1 MSRILLKLARRRAV
15 ALFTAC
21 VGLFLSSATAAS
33 AETLMMPNRPTLTT
47 VNTVVWGVTTQAN
60 GTAYTITYGDGNSDN
75 GNVADRSYIAFD
87 HTYAL
92 AGTYT
97 ATLTI
102 GAESATVV
110 IQAFNPGALTAEA
123 LRGVNINRAIEDGL
137 RYLWVNQSARAA
149 NFPSSPTTTWTGIA
163 GFDGPAAGL
172 VTLAFE
178 NHGYKLP
185 NDNSA
190 PTGLYE
196 KYIVRRGLNQ
206 ILNSLKTLNLDMQPA
221 GSPCVG
227 SGAGPD
233 PDGAGPALCVG
244 LMVNQESNSAGN
256 FQFTHSSYETPFA
269 ASALGASGAPART
282 VNEVPG
288 TNSAGYV
295 VGKTYAEILQRVANA
310 IAWGQQESTAGSGR
324 GGWYYA
330 LNYQSASDG
339 STVGWVMLGLLD
351 AEAAGAT
358 LPPFVRAEWTA
369 NALVNAINTD
379 GSFDYQSNSNS
390 ASPSSVNV
398 AKAGVGL
405 QGMFFGGLALGAARA
420 QNALTYI
427 GNRWNEQNPVSL
439 GTTQSFICQGGRFNK
454 GCGYAMF
461 NVFKGFKLYGI
472 STLPGVGRAAGP
484 GAIPADDWYADYVDW
499 LLQFQTNPTTQTGGN
514 WAAPAPNNLG
524 FSSQTTNEAAEAA
537 LAELILSPVVLIQ
550 PDPETFSSVGL
561 KQGNPLSIN
570 PMSNPVGTQHTV
582 VAKAESSGGQAIPGV
597 TISFKVSGRN
607 ATTGSG
613 QSAAD
618 GTVSFSYT
626 DAGNLNAS
634 GDDNIQAFIGQV
646 GSNIASNTL
655 VKHWVV
661 AGAARCDANADGK
674 VDQTDLNMIRAA
686 NGQTASGPNDPRD
699 GNGDGVINV
708 MDYRYCQFRLTPQ

>member
-1 MSRILLKLARRRAV
+1 MSRTLLRFARCRAA
-15 ALFTAC
+15 ALFTVC
-21 VGLFLSSATAAS
+21 VGLFLTSATVAS
-33 AETLMMPNRPTLTT
+33 AETLMMPNRPTLTGI
-47 VNTVVWGVTTQAN
+47 NTVVWGVTTQAN
-60 GTAYTITYGDGNSDN
+60 GTGPCSIDFGDTSGIQNCT
-75 GNVADRSYIAFD
+75 GGVVGDRSYIAFD

-97 ATLTI
+97 ATLTV
-102 GAESATVV
+102 GVESATVQ
-110 IQAFNPGALTAEA
+110 IQAFNPGVLTPEA

-137 RYLWVNQSARAA
+137 RYLWVNQTSRAA
-149 NFPSSPTTTWTGIA
+149 NFPASPTTTWTGIA

-178 NHGYKLP
+178 NHGYKLT
-185 NDNSA
+185 NNIA

-206 ILNSLKTLNLDMQPA
+206 ILDSLKTLNLDMQTA
-221 GSPCVG
+221 GNPCVG

-244 LMVNQESNSAGN
+244 LMINQQSNSAGTS
-256 FQFTHSSYETPFA
+256 QFTHSSYETPFA
-269 ASALGASGAPART
+269 ASALSASGAPTRT

-288 TNSAGYV
+288 TNSGGYV
-295 VGKTYAEILQRVANA
+295 VGKTYAEILQRVTNT
-310 IAWGQQESTAGSGR
+310 IAWGQQEAAAGSGR

-330 LNYQSASDG
+330 LNYQANSDG

-351 AEAAGAT
+351 AEAGGAT
-358 LPPFVRAEWTA
+358 LPAFVRTEWTA

-379 GSFDYQSNSNS
+379 GSFDYQSDAS
-390 ASPSSVNV
+390 AASDSAVNV

-405 QGMFFGGLALGAARA
+405 QGMFFGGFPVADVRV

-427 GNRWNEQNPVSL
+427 SNRWNNQAL
-439 GTTQSFICQGGRFNK
+439 GQSFACSGPTYNK
-454 GCGYAMF
+454 GCGYGMF

-472 STLPGVGRAAGP
+472 LTLPGVGRPAGP
-484 GAIPADDWYADYVDW
+484 GAIPVNDWYADYVDW
-499 LLQFQTNPTTQTGGN
+499 LLAHQTAPTTQLGGD
-514 WAAPAPNNLG
+514 WQDAGLNNLV
-524 FSSQTTNEAAEAA
+524 FSSQTANDPAEAA

-570 PMSNPVGTQHTV
+570 PMNNPVGTQHTV
-582 VAKAESSGGQAIPGV
+582 VAKAETSTGQGIPGV
-597 TISFKVSGRN
+597 TISFRVTGRN

-613 QSAAD
+613 QSGAD
-618 GTVSFSYT
+618 GTVSFSYNDT
-626 DAGNLNAS
+626 GNPLVN

-646 GSNIASNTL
+646 GSNISSNVL
-655 VKHWVV
+655 IKHWVI

-674 VDQTDLNMIRAA
+674 VDQTDLNIIRAA